1 MTHIPQLDETDCGA
15 ACLAMIARHHK
26 SHHSLTTIRETAGT
40 DRQGTNLAGMI
51 KAGQAL
57 GFDTKALKG
66 TPEALTPELLSPFV
80 AHIAR
85 PKEGTGQVLLHFVVV
100 AKITKKHLFVL
111 DPGEGKRRWTRDE
124 FLKVWTGYVVFFT
137 PNADFKPVK
146 ETKGLFSR
154 FLPLLVPHAGT
165 LVRVAV
171 ASLLLIVF
179 GILGSL
185 YFRYLIDEVLF
196 SRAEFTLHVL
206 GIGVVV
212 LTLFQV
218 LLGAVRNHLL
228 LHFSLKVDFRLIFSY
243 FRHVLRLPVGFF
255 DSRKT
260 GEILSRMED
269 AQHIRNALSQ
279 ASVSVVMDTLMV
291 VVVGVF
297 LFFQSTTLFW
307 IALATVP
314 LSTLVIWLF
323 AKPFAKKYREMMA
336 QGADVQSYL
345 VEAVAGN
352 ATVKALNAG
361 DLVFREY
368 EKRQMKAVWTG
379 YRLGVTQNLQS
390 LFVGL
395 IDGWGGNVL
404 FWVGSW
410 YILQGQVSL
419 GQLISFNALL
429 GYFLGPLKNLLNL
442 QPSLQQAFVAADRLG
457 EILDLDEEIPAEG
470 RWLKPDKFNGR
481 LEVKDLSFRYG
492 TRRLVLEGL
501 DFAVEPGQW
510 VAFVGASGCGKTTLV
525 KLLLKFYKPE
535 KGEVRLDGH
544 NLEDLD
550 TLHLRGRIGYVPQ
563 EIFLFSGTIAENIAL
578 HKPEASLEDI
588 VASAEKAKAHDFIV
602 DLPQRYNTVLAERG
616 ASLSGGERQRLALA
630 RALLGQPDL
639 LIFDEATSNLD
650 TLSEHEIHQ
659 TLDTLRGDKI
669 TTILI
674 AHRLSTVVR
683 CDQIFVME
691 KGRIVERGRH
701 DDLKTAG
708 GLYSRLWQGNS
719 L

>member
-1 MTHIPQLDETDCGA
+1 MTYIPQLDETDCGA
-15 ACLAMIARHHK
+15 ACLAMIARHHR
-26 SHHSLTTIRETAGT
+26 SHHSLTTIREVAGT
-40 DRQGTNLAGMI
+40 DRQGTNLAGMV

-66 TPEALTPELLSPFV
+66 TPDALTPELLGPFI
-80 AHIAR
+80 AHIIKMDEG
-85 PKEGTGQVLLHFVVV
+85 KELHHFIVV
-100 AKITKKHLFVL
+100 ARVTKKHLTIL

-124 FLKVWTGYVVFFT
+124 FLKVWTGYVVFLT

-146 ETKGLFSR
+146 ETKGLFAR
-154 FLPLLVPHAGT
+154 FLPLLVPHTGT

-171 ASLLLIVF
+171 ASLLLIIF

-206 GIGVVV
+206 GIGIVV

-269 AQHIRNALSQ
+269 AAHIRDALST
-279 ASVSVVMDTLMV
+279 ASISVVMDTLMV

-297 LFFQSTTLFW
+297 LFFQSPTLFW

-323 AKPFAKKYREMMA
+323 AKPFAQKYREAMA

-361 DLVFREY
+361 DMVFREY

-379 YRLGVTQNLQS
+379 YRVGVLGNIQGIL
-390 LFVGL
+390 VGL
-395 IDGWGGNVL
+395 IDGWGGNLL

-429 GYFLGPLKNLLNL
+429 GYFLGPLMNLLNL

-470 RWLKPDKFNGR
+470 RWLKPDRFHGK
-481 LEVKDLSFRYG
+481 LELKGVDFRYG

-501 DFAVEPGQW
+501 DLAVSPGEW

-535 KGEVRLDGH
+535 KGEIRLDGH

-588 VASAEKAKAHDFIV
+588 VAAAEKAKAHDFIV

-659 TLDTLRGDKI
+659 TLETLRGNRI

-674 AHRLSTVVR
+674 AHRLSTVTH

-691 KGRIVERGRH
+691 KGRIVEHGRH
-701 DDLKTAG
+701 ETLKTAG
-708 GLYSRLWQGNS
+708 GLYSQLWTGNS